1 MLKKYNDAINDSR
14 DEIESENENDEKVNE
29 NKME

>member
-1 MLKKYNDAINDSR
+1 MWKKYNDAINDSS